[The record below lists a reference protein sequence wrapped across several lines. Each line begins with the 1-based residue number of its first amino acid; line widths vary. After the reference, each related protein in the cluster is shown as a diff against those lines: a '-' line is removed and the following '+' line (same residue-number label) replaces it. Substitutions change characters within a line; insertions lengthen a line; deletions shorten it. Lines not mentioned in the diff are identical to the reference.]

1 MSRWVR
7 VLAPWVPAFA
17 GMTSRSSSVQN
28 ARDSHSSMFKTNL
41 QLFLAL
47 FGACLAAPA
56 SAQEQPTT
64 QNQIVVTAQ
73 RSGAPMWTIETD
85 TGTIILVGEIRA
97 VPKST
102 PWFPDRLEEATK
114 EADRVIIRARPKF
127 SPGDF
132 FRLIFRGGRFTKL
145 PDGAVAGDYLTVE
158 QRARLAALEA
168 EYDIDYDRRSFLM
181 TGFDLLARRLD
192 FDDDTVDDATDVVR
206 KAADRADVPIDRPER
221 FRGEDLLD
229 DLAEADAA
237 SHIPCLEAAMSATE
251 AGQTIIEQ
259 RGRDW
264 RTFDVPAVMQ
274 NSLEV
279 ALGTCWPWA
288 DPDIGEEIRGQ
299 WVSMIAEAAGGEG
312 VTLAV
317 VPLRVLAET
326 DGVLDQLENQGFII
340 GGPDWRGS

>member
-1 MSRWVR
+1 MQLPMPMGI
-7 VLAPWVPAFA
+7 LAPIFA
-17 GMTSRSSSVQN
+17 LLIGST
-28 ARDSHSSMFKTNL
+28 
-41 QLFLAL
+41 
-47 FGACLAAPA
+47 
-56 SAQEQPTT
+56 AQEPPPST

-102 PWFPDRLEEATK
+102 PWQPDRLKEATQ
-114 EADRVIIRARPKF
+114 EASRVIIRARPKF
-127 SPGDF
+127 SPGDV

-145 PDGAVAGDYLTVE
+145 PDDSVAGDYLSGE
-158 QRARLAALEA
+158 QRARLAALE
-168 EYDIDYDRRSFLM
+168 EEHDIDYDRRSFLM

-192 FDDDTVDDATDVVR
+192 FDDDTTDDATDVVR
-206 KAADRADVPIDRPER
+206 KAARRADVPITRPER

-229 DLAEADAA
+229 NLADAPPA

-251 AGQTIIEQ
+251 QGQAIIEA
-259 RGRDW
+259 RGNDW
-264 RTFDVPAVMQ
+264 RKFDVPAVME
-274 NSLEV
+274 NPLEV

-288 DPDIGEEIRGQ
+288 DPDLGEEMRGQ
-299 WVSMIAEAAGGEG
+299 WVGMIAQASTSEG

-317 VPLRVLAET
+317 VPLRVLAEPE
-326 DGVLDQLENQGFII
+326 GVLDSLDAQGFVI